1 MIEEIRKYIGT
12 CPFLKGN
19 KINVNYLGES
29 PAAYSIDSVPATP
42 VIKQYADGGQLCQQL
57 FVLASRELYTR
68 SALSNIAVAR
78 FYEDFACWI
87 DENNRAGAL
96 PELPDGLKAQTVE
109 VLTGQYLYDFS
120 ETDARYQIQCRLI
133 YYKEA
138 QPRKEN

>member
-12 CPFLKGN
+12 CPFLKGS

-29 PAAYSIDSVPATP
+29 PAAYSIDSVPAAP

-68 SALSNIAVAR
+68 SASSNIAVAR
-78 FYEDFACWI
+78 FYEDFAAWI
-87 DENNRAGAL
+87 DENNQNGIL
-96 PELPDGLKAQTVE
+96 PKITENVTVQSIE
-109 VLTGQYLYDFS
+109 VLTGQYLYDFG

-138 QPRKEN
+138 QPRKES